1 MSDDMN
7 GSKIQIKVPLDEW
20 ARDIALEA
28 GREGAREIMS
38 EHMATREETCPL
50 TKRLDKV
57 RLRLWLLIAFLGGL
71 GILNA
76 WAMLK

>member
-1 MSDDMN
+1 MSDDVN
-7 GSKIQIKVPLDEW
+7 GSKIQIRVPLDEW

-38 EHMATREETCPL
+38 EHLATREETCPIVQQV
-50 TKRLDKV
+50 DKV
-57 RLRLWLLIAFLGGL
+57 KLRLWLLIAFLGGV
-71 GILNA
+71 GVLNV